1 MIFPPKTTTVG
12 KIVSKHGFKGNL
24 NIHIESDFFDEVNE
38 GDYLFVVIDQ
48 KGVPFLIESL
58 NPNKQIVKLQF
69 VDHEQSALE
78 LVGKE
83 IAIPY
88 SEDHLSHSDNQLQG
102 FILKDQFDQTIGTIQ
117 GIETYPG
124 HDMLIISCENRE
136 ILIPLIEAWITN
148 LDEESRTLQM
158 TLPEGL
164 TNPED
169 YED

>member
-24 NIHIESDFFDEVNE
+24 NIQIESKFFDEINE
-38 GDYLFVVIDQ
+38 RDYLFVVIDQ

-69 VDHEQSALE
+69 VDTENQALD
-78 LVGKE
+78 LVGKP
-83 IAIPY
+83 IAILFQ
-88 SEDHLSHSDNQLQG
+88 ESHHETGQNPLDGFQL
-102 FILKDQFDQTIGTIQ
+102 FDQNKHFIGYIE

-124 HDMLIISCENRE
+124 HEMLVVNRENCE
-136 ILIPLIEAWITN
+136 ILIPLIEEWITN
-148 LDEESRTLQM
+148 LDEDLRTLQM